1 MILHIVRLGKQQ
13 LREARIVGLCLGTL
27 AEVSDETFGL
37 MVLLTKILALRSF
50 SLDKLHHWRES
61 ASGISSL
68 AYFMAKDT
76 VDHINTIV
84 KPEVYLSMFYFFN
97 NPRSSILDNY
107 LVLLCVIYCV
117 TGIAYALA
125 IYFEPGQAQ
134 LWLVLLPVVLTL
146 VASKDSAVTAIVGDY
161 IYSKWALEAFILAN
175 AKRYGE
181 SFSIVSK
188 FFLHY
193 DEKLKDTIETLED
206 LQKQIG
212 LLGLKEH
219 FASTKRETR
228 TPSTSMVESDVFG
241 SQNEIERL
249 IDRLTSKEVSE
260 KNLSVLPI
268 VGMGGMGK
276 TTLAQV
282 VYNDKKVIDHFD
294 LKGWFCVSEAYDAS
308 RITKGLLL
316 QEIGS
321 FDLKVDDNLNQLQV
335 KLKKRL
341 NGKRFLI
348 VLDDM
353 WNEN

>member
-1 MILHIVRLGKQQ
+1 MIKTSGAPVDCVASIASVKPRKHLQIKIKVGNQR

-27 AEVSDETFGL
+27 AEVSIETF
-37 MVLLTKILALRSF
+37 IPALQF
-50 SLDKLHHWRES
+50 IHYTTGES
-61 ASGISSL
+61 ASVMSSL
-68 AYFMAKDT
+68 AYFLAKDMI
-76 VDHINTIV
+76 DHINTIV
-84 KPEVYLSMFYFFN
+84 RPAVYLSMFYFFN

-107 LVLLCVIYCV
+107 LILLCVVYCV

-134 LWLVLLPVVLTL
+134 LWSVLLPVVLTL
-146 VASKDSAVTAIVGDY
+146 VASKDSAVTAIVGEY

-193 DEKLKDTIETLED
+193 EEKLKDTIETLED

-249 IDRLTSKEVSE
+249 IDRLTSKEIS
-260 KNLSVLPI
+260 
-268 VGMGGMGK
+268 
-276 TTLAQV
+276 
-282 VYNDKKVIDHFD
+282 
-294 LKGWFCVSEAYDAS
+294 
-308 RITKGLLL
+308 
-316 QEIGS
+316 
-321 FDLKVDDNLNQLQV
+321 
-335 KLKKRL
+335 
-341 NGKRFLI
+341 
-348 VLDDM
+348 
-353 WNEN
+353 